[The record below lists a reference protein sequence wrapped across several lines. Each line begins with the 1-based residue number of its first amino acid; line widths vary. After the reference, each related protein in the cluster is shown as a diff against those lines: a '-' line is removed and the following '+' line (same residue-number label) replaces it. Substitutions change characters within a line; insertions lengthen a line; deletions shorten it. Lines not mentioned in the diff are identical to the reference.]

1 MKEIELFYLASCP
14 YCRNA
19 RKAIEELTAEN
30 PAYGDIQIN
39 WIEESEQP
47 EIAEQRDYYS
57 VPTIFWN
64 GEKLYEAHFT
74 HSYADIKGRIQSA
87 FDRVLAG

>member
-1 MKEIELFYLASCP
+1 MKEIEIFYLAGCP
-14 YCRNA
+14 YCKNA
-19 RKAIEELTAEN
+19 RKAIAELTEEN
-30 PAYGDIQIN
+30 PAYADIRID

-47 EIAEQRDYYS
+47 AIEEARDYYS
-57 VPTIFWN
+57 VPTIFFN

-74 HSYADIKGRIQSA
+74 HSYADIKNNIRSA

>member
-1 MKEIELFYLASCP
+1 MKEIELFYLKSCP

-19 RKAIEELTAEN
+19 KKAIDELTAEN
-30 PAYGDIQIN
+30 PAYNDIQIH

-47 EIAEQRDYYS
+47 QIAGERDYYS
-57 VPTIFWN
+57 VPTIFRD

-74 HSYADIKGRIQSA
+74 HSYADIKSNIRSA

>member
-1 MKEIELFYLASCP
+1 MKEIALFYLASCP

-19 RKAIEELTAEN
+19 KKAIGELTAEN
-30 PAYGDIQIN
+30 PAYGDIRIR

-47 EIAEQRDYYS
+47 DIAEARDYYS
-57 VPTIFWN
+57 VPTIFYN

-74 HSYADIKGRIQSA
+74 HSYADIKGNIRAA

>member
-1 MKEIELFYLASCP
+1 MKEIELFYLKTCP

-19 RKAIEELTAEN
+19 KKAIDELTEEN
-30 PAYGDIQIN
+30 PAYGEIGIT

-47 EIAEQRDYYS
+47 EIAETRDYYS
-57 VPTIFWN
+57 VPTIFWQ

-74 HSYADIKGRIQSA
+74 HSYNDIKQNIRAA
-87 FDRVLAG
+87 FDQVLAR

>member
-1 MKEIELFYLASCP
+1 MKEIELFYLRSCP

-30 PAYGDIQIN
+30 PAYADIRID
-39 WIEESEQP
+39 WIEESEHP

-57 VPTIFWN
+57 VPTIFRN

-74 HSYADIKGRIQSA
+74 HSFAVIKEHFREA
-87 FDRVLAG
+87 FDRALAH